1 MIGTHGAAAEQLLHT
16 TEMLIGEQG
25 NVSYIDFVPGENADT
40 LFDKYNKKLE
50 SLDTEQ
56 GVLFFVDTWG
66 GSPFN
71 AANRIVVDK
80 DNYEIITGVNIP
92 MLVEAFMC
100 RDDDP
105 SMEELV
111 SVALEA
117 GKEGIRALKTEQAEE
132 PAKSEPVKPTIV
144 PASAPAVST
153 ATISATTVSSTTTV
167 SPTTAAGGHM
177 KIALARIDDRLIHG
191 QVATRWTK
199 ETNVKRII
207 VVSDEVAQDTVR
219 STLLKQVAPPG
230 VSAHVIDVAKCVRVY
245 NNPKYAGERVML
257 LFTNPTDVLR
267 IVEGGVN
274 IESINIGGMAF
285 RQGKN
290 QINNAISVDGTDIEA
305 FEKLNSRGIELE
317 ARKVASDTRLNMMD
331 LLKKA

>member
-1 MIGTHGAAAEQLLHT
+1 MIGTHGAAAEQLLRT
-16 TEMLIGEQG
+16 TEMLIGEQE

-40 LFDKYNKKLE
+40 LFEKYNQKLE

-80 DNYEIITGVNIP
+80 DNYEIVTGVNVP

-105 SMEELV
+105 TMEELV
-111 SVALEA
+111 AVALET
-117 GKEGIRALKTEQAEE
+117 GKEGIRALKAKQDEE
-132 PAKSEPVKPTIV
+132 PTKPEPVKPAAPV
-144 PASAPAVST
+144 SAVSASATS
-153 ATISATTVSSTTTV
+153 
-167 SPTTAAGGHM
+167 AGGHM

-245 NNPKYAGERVML
+245 NNPKYANERVML

-267 IVEGGVN
+267 IVEGGVA

-285 RQGKN
+285 RQGKT
-290 QINNAISVDGTDIEA
+290 QINNAISVDKTDIEA

-331 LLKKA
+331 LLKKV

>member
-1 MIGTHGAAAEQLLHT
+1 MSIAIMIGTHGAAAEQLLRT
-16 TEMLIGEQG
+16 TEMLIGEQE

-40 LFDKYNKKLE
+40 LFEKYNQKLE

-80 DNYEIITGVNIP
+80 DNYEIVTGVNVP

-105 SMEELV
+105 TMEELV
-111 SVALEA
+111 AVALET
-117 GKEGIRALKTEQAEE
+117 GKEGIRALKTKQDEE
-132 PAKSEPVKPTIV
+132 PAKPEPVKPAAPV
-144 PASAPAVST
+144 SASAT
-153 ATISATTVSSTTTV
+153 SAS
-167 SPTTAAGGHM
+167 GHM

-245 NNPKYAGERVML
+245 NNPKYANERVIL

-267 IVEGGVN
+267 IVEGGVT

-285 RQGKN
+285 RQGKT
-290 QINNAISVDGTDIEA
+290 QINNAISVDKTDIDA

-331 LLKKA
+331 LLKKV

>member
-1 MIGTHGAAAEQLLHT
+1 MIGTHGAAAEQLLRT
-16 TEMLIGEQG
+16 TEMLIGEQE

-40 LFDKYNKKLE
+40 LFEKYNHKLE

-80 DNYEIITGVNIP
+80 DNYEIVTGVNVP

-105 SMEELV
+105 TMEELV
-111 SVALEA
+111 AVALET
-117 GKEGIRALKTEQAEE
+117 GKEGIRALKAKQDEE
-132 PAKSEPVKPTIV
+132 PAKPEPVKPAAPVSAV
-144 PASAPAVST
+144 PTSA
-153 ATISATTVSSTTTV
+153 IS
-167 SPTTAAGGHM
+167 AGGHM

-245 NNPKYAGERVML
+245 NNPKYANERVML

-267 IVEGGVN
+267 IVEGGVA

-285 RQGKN
+285 RQGKT
-290 QINNAISVDGTDIEA
+290 QINNAISVDKTDIES

-331 LLKKA
+331 LLKKV

>member
-1 MIGTHGAAAEQLLHT
+1 MIGTHGAAAEQLLRT
-16 TEMLIGEQG
+16 TEMLIGEQE

-40 LFDKYNKKLE
+40 LFEKYNQKLE

-71 AANRIVVDK
+71 AANRIVIDK
-80 DNYEIITGVNIP
+80 DNYEIVTGVNVP

-105 SMEELV
+105 TMEELV
-111 SVALEA
+111 SVALET
-117 GKEGIRALKTEQAEE
+117 GKEGIRALKTKQAEE
-132 PAKSEPVKPTIV
+132 PAKPEPVKP
-144 PASAPAVST
+144 APIAAPV
-153 ATISATTVSSTTTV
+153 SATSASST
-167 SPTTAAGGHM
+167 SAGGHM

-230 VSAHVIDVAKCVRVY
+230 VSAHVVDVAKCVRVY
-245 NNPKYAGERVML
+245 NNPKYTGERVML

-267 IVEGGVN
+267 IVEDGVA
-274 IESINIGGMAF
+274 IESVNIGGMAF
-285 RQGKN
+285 RQGKT
-290 QINNAISVDGTDIEA
+290 QINNAISVDKTDIES

-331 LLKKA
+331 LLKKVE

>member
-1 MIGTHGAAAEQLLHT
+1 MSIAIMIGTHGAAAEQLLRT
-16 TEMLIGEQG
+16 TEMLIGEQE

-40 LFDKYNKKLE
+40 LFEKYNQKLE

-71 AANRIVVDK
+71 AANRIVIDK
-80 DNYEIITGVNIP
+80 DNYEIVTGVNVP

-105 SMEELV
+105 TMEELV
-111 SVALEA
+111 AVALET
-117 GKEGIRALKTEQAEE
+117 GKEGIRALKAKQDED
-132 PAKSEPVKPTIV
+132 PAKPEPVKP
-144 PASAPAVST
+144 AAPVSV
-153 ATISATTVSSTTTV
+153 ISASSTSV
-167 SPTTAAGGHM
+167 GGHM

-207 VVSDEVAQDTVR
+207 VVSDEVALDTVR

-267 IVEGGVN
+267 IVEGGVA

-285 RQGKN
+285 RQGKT
-290 QINNAISVDGTDIEA
+290 QINNAISVDKTDIEA

-331 LLKKA
+331 LLKKV